1 MTNKEKF
8 DKIMMDNLKISQ
20 DQLPGL
26 KYRGISAWDSMAHM
40 DIISDLEET
49 FRIRFEN
56 MDILQFSSY
65 EKGLEILTEYGVEF

>member
-1 MTNKEKF
+1 MSNKEKF

-20 DQLPGL
+20 DMLPGL

-40 DIISDLEET
+40 DIISDLEEA

-65 EKGLEILTEYGVEF
+65 EKGLEILAEYGVEF

>member
-8 DKIMMDNLKISQ
+8 DKIMMDNLKISKE
-20 DQLPGL
+20 QLPGL
-26 KYRGISAWDSMAHM
+26 KYRSISAWDSMAHM

-49 FRIRFEN
+49 FKITLEN

-65 EKGLEILTEYGVEF
+65 EKGLEILTQYGVVF